1 MAAINLLLVL
11 LSTTEA
17 ASLLIERAGLATM
30 TTIDLLLILLS
41 TRTSLLIERA
51 GLATVVPSVT
61 DLLLVLL

>member
-17 ASLLIERAGLATM
+17 ASLLIERAGLAT
-30 TTIDLLLILLS
+30 
-41 TRTSLLIERA
+41 
-51 GLATVVPSVT
+51 VVPSVT